1 MGISLDKR
9 ILAILVVIII
19 IVAITIPMVLLLGE
33 EDKRTEAVIHINEV
47 MYDPFDDDAGSEWLE
62 LYNPSERAQAIQD
75 WTITNRTQIIAELP
89 NWSLPPGAYLTVYLG
104 EGTNDLDFSDG
115 AGNYFAGTP
124 LVSLNNTMDE
134 VGIFD
139 GSSFSPNHI
148 IDFVCWSSLSEYQ
161 ADPGHGYSAAVE
173 AGIWTDGDFFDIGFP
188 SGNSMVAGF
197 SIGRNAASTDT
208 NTSVDW
214 ARNGG
219 KNAYFATPGKA
230 NSAPYFDAN
239 DSIKL
244 VQTKANLFLM
254 EWGYDILEA
263 NHTTIEDFSSA
274 SNTSVEA
281 RHMFQVD
288 MGNATSN
295 LTGVGNYHW
304 WRVNDTLWRDEID
317 LALEVEG
324 GSSWL
329 NLTYERYYFDTGLVQ
344 EIHEETECIES
355 TWEPENDTEEEPA
368 PVEEELHLVQERYAS
383 DSTMTV
389 TQLGLNH
396 YRVNTSDLRELDFR
410 NETQEMEF
418 SKEYLIIEDEEI
430 EAWTNLT
437 MTSDVRDDMTVSTHY
452 TQITD
457 VGWHRVNDLGNIET
471 EYHSYNVSYG
481 DVHYQMVD
489 EGHFTM
495 LKVAENR
502 YDINWSVPV
511 ETDDLVENN
520 TMNVG
525 STGHIIV
532 DEVEGETIYRGNIT
546 SNDSN
551 LTQRFCI
558 DGYESVIG
566 GGVCAIAGGL
576 IGSIFI
582 GIGAVIGGGAGAAA
596 CGAAGY
602 AVEKANEEDTEKPTI
617 EFEIGE
623 SGSNKE
629 KGWIKITI
637 TISDN
642 EGVDKVKYESHS
654 SNQGKNWYKTYDKDA
669 KTKTIER
676 TFNNPKCTEDWRT
689 VTIRAQDETGNTAV
703 ESKQIRVP
711 PRDCTPNV
719 NSTSPENKS
728 CCVPTSTPIVVEFCK
743 PMNKTS
749 AENAII
755 ISPTVDYVVSWSADN
770 TTITMIPVG
779 GLEADTVYEVT
790 ITTEAKSC
798 AEKHLLENY
807 TFWFETVDTIV
818 PNVTVLHP
826 PNGTVFDVPIIDV
839 FGFVTDS
846 KGIVEV
852 GYLISWDMGEENISS
867 PVDPPETNY
876 SYNFAVELHVGINTI
891 IVWALDNSGNYGEM
905 EITVVYDPSA

>member
-1 MGISLDKR
+1 VDNK
-9 ILAILVVIII
+9 ILAVLVAIII
-19 IVAITIPMVLLLGE
+19 IIAITIPAILLLGE
-33 EDKRTEAVIHINEV
+33 EEERTDAIIHINEV
-47 MYDPFDDDAGSEWLE
+47 MYDPYGDDAGNEWIE
-62 LYNPSERAQAIQD
+62 LYNPSERTESLEGWTLVNRSGTVIALLPD
-75 WTITNRTQIIAELP
+75 WNMPA
-89 NWSLPPGAYLTVYLG
+89 GAYLTVYLG
-104 EGTNDLDFSDG
+104 DGQDDDDLSDG
-115 AGNYFAGTP
+115 AGIYHTGSDDARLSNAQEELAVCAGP
-124 LVSLNNTMDE
+124 LSRVNI
-134 VGIFD
+134 V
-139 GSSFSPNHI
+139 
-148 IDFVCWSSLSEYQ
+148 DFTCWCSNDDYQ
-161 ADPGHGYSAAVE
+161 QGESAKIAVE
-173 AGIWTDGDFFDIGFP
+173 AGIWTEGDYLDVGFP
-188 SGNSMVAGF
+188 SGDSMVAGF
-197 SIGRNAASTDT
+197 SMGRNDISTDT
-208 NTSVDW
+208 GTSTDW

-230 NSAPYFDAN
+230 NSAPYFGAN

-263 NHTTIEDFSSA
+263 SHNTIEEYSDA
-274 SNTSVEA
+274 TNTSVEA
-281 RHMFQVD
+281 EHRFLVER
-288 MGNATSN
+288 GNATTN
-295 LTGVGNYHW
+295 LTGEGQYHW
-304 WRVNDTLWRDEID
+304 WRVNNTLWRDEME

-329 NLTYERYYFDTGLVQ
+329 NLTYERYYLDTGLIQ

-355 TWEPENDTEEEPA
+355 TWEPENDTEDEPA
-368 PVEEELHLVQERYAS
+368 PVEPTLHLVQERYAS
-383 DSTMTV
+383 DSIMTV

-396 YRVNTSDLRELDFR
+396 YFVNTSDLRELDFR
-410 NETQEMEF
+410 NETQEMDF
-418 SKEYLIIEDEEI
+418 SKEYLIIDDEEI

-437 MTSDVRDDMTVSTHY
+437 MTSDVRDNMTVSTHY
-452 TQITD
+452 TQMTD

-471 EYHSYNVSYG
+471 EYHKYNVSYG

-525 STGHIIV
+525 SAGLVIV

-582 GIGAVIGGGAGAAA
+582 GIGAVIGGGAGAAV

-602 AVEKANEEDTEKPTI
+602 AIEEANEEDTEKPTI
-617 EFEIGE
+617 EFEIGD

-629 KGWIKITI
+629 KGWIEITI

-654 SNQGKNWYKTYDKDA
+654 SNQGKNWYKTYNKDA
-669 KTKTIER
+669 KTKTLTR

-689 VTIRAQDETGNTAV
+689 VTIRAQDEAGNTAV

-719 NSTSPENKS
+719 NSTSPENES
-728 CCVPTSTPIVVEFCK
+728 CCVPTTSHIVVEFCK

-755 ISPTVDYVVSWSADN
+755 ISPTVDYIVSWSADN
-770 TTITMIPVG
+770 TTITLIPVG
-779 GLEADTVYEVT
+779 GLEANTVYEVT
-790 ITTEAKSC
+790 ITTDAKSF
-798 AEKHLLENY
+798 AERHLLENY
-807 TFWFETVDTIV
+807 TFWFETEDTLA
-818 PNVTVLHP
+818 PNVTILHP
-826 PNGTVFDVPIIDV
+826 PNGAVFDVPIIDV
-839 FGFVTDS
+839 FGFVTDG
-846 KGIVEV
+846 KGIVEI
-852 GYLISWDMGEENISS
+852 GYLIIWDMIEENVSS

-876 SYNFAVELHVGINTI
+876 TYSFVVELHVGTNTI
-891 IVWALDNSGNYGEM
+891 TVWAMDTSGNYGEM
-905 EITVVYDPSA
+905 EITVYYDPSVLPAY